1 MADASS
7 PSTATGADRI
17 VLTIPGS
24 PGLRGVASLVLGGI
38 GSRIDLPYERV
49 DELQL
54 AVLSVLGACDLESAT
69 IEVEIADTSVLVSVG
84 PLPDGT
90 ASAPGLQTI
99 LARLV
104 DGVEQ
109 SHRGTGAESSEWIT
123 LELAREQTE

>member
-1 MADASS
+1 MADAPS
-7 PSTATGADRI
+7 PSTATGTDRI

-38 GSRIDLPYERV
+38 GSRLDLPYEKV

-69 IEVEIADTSVLVSVG
+69 IDVEIAETSVLVSVG

-90 ASAPGLQTI
+90 SAAPGLETI

-109 SHRGTGAESSEWIT
+109 SRRGTGAESSEWIT
-123 LELAREQTE
+123 LELARGQSG

>member
-1 MADASS
+1 MADPPSS
-7 PSTATGADRI
+7 STATGSDRI

-24 PGLRGVASLVLGGI
+24 PSLRGVASLVLGGI
-38 GSRIDLPYERV
+38 GSRIDLPYEKV

-90 ASAPGLQTI
+90 ASAPGLETI

-104 DGVEQ
+104 DGVEP
-109 SHRGTGAESSEWIT
+109 SRRGTGAESSEWIT
-123 LELAREQTE
+123 LELVREQSG